1 MPRNLGR
8 FDHTTIEWINT
19 TTATRPELSRH
30 QLAVETCQ
38 RLGWQTGRGVPAT
51 ASCSL
56 ALRKLEKYGLI
67 KLPRPRITRRNNS
80 AGKEQPVQPYHRPVF
95 NGTIQDLGR
104 VKFIMVN
111 GDRDKRF
118 LWESLMNSF
127 HPHGSGPLCGARIQY
142 IIESDQG
149 ILGATGFSSAA
160 YRLRDRDRWIG
171 WEDHAR
177 DCHLGQVI
185 NNSRFLILPQV
196 RVPNLASFL
205 LARSVKTVCHDW
217 QEIYGQRP
225 VLVETF
231 VDPAHHRGTCYLA
244 ANWQRIGRTSGRGRR
259 DNNDDL
265 APKEIFALP
274 LTADWRGRLGGREP
288 SPPRDWIEAE
298 LANSG
303 LGDKRL
309 HRRAIRLCREFYANP
324 QALLPQA
331 CKGEA
336 ALKGAY
342 RFFRNQRVDMA
353 SILQGHYQATTERI
367 RRHRGVVL
375 AVQDTTSLNYNAIRS
390 AQGLGPIDAKKTQG
404 LLVHDTMA
412 FTDQGV
418 PLGLIDVQAWARV
431 KKESRKVPESIKWL
445 HSFGAAGTLQQAC
458 PNKKI
463 VSVGDREA
471 DYYQL
476 FLEAQQPASP
486 DLLVRVQHA
495 RPLVDS
501 EENLWTHMADCPLA
515 GTQEV
520 RVPAKAGRKA
530 RVARLEIRFD
540 QVALAPPKSQAKNGP
555 VTLWAV
561 SARERK
567 KPARGK
573 RLEWLLLTTVA
584 VNSFEE
590 ACERLNWYGVRWGI
604 EVYHR
609 TLKSGCRIE
618 DRLLRHGDAIKSCL
632 ALDMIVAWRVYFLT
646 KQGRE
651 TPDWSCTE
659 LLEEAEWK
667 ALTAYVDNAG
677 SPADYPPTLG
687 EAMVMIARLG
697 GYMPRSSKGPPGTTT
712 TWRGLVALGWLSG
725 AWKAF
730 GQPPP
735 KPG

>member
-1 MPRNLGR
+1 M
-8 FDHTTIEWINT
+8 E
-19 TTATRPELSRH
+19 
-30 QLAVETCQ
+30 
-38 RLGWQTGRGVPAT
+38 
-51 ASCSL
+51 
-56 ALRKLEKYGLI
+56 
-67 KLPRPRITRRNNS
+67 
-80 AGKEQPVQPYHRPVF
+80 
-95 NGTIQDLGR
+95 
-104 VKFIMVN
+104 
-111 GDRDKRF
+111 
-118 LWESLMNSF
+118 SF

-142 IIESDQG
+142 IIESNHG
-149 ILGATGFSSAA
+149 ILGAIGFSSAA
-160 YRLRDRDRWIG
+160 YRLRDRERWIG
-171 WEDHAR
+171 WDDNTR
-177 DCHLGQVI
+177 DRHLGLVI

-205 LARSVKTVCHDW
+205 LARAVKTVCRDW
-217 QEIYGQRP
+217 QATYGQRP
-225 VLVETF
+225 VLIETF
-231 VDPAHHRGTCYLA
+231 VDPVHHRGTCYLA
-244 ANWQRIGRTSGRGRR
+244 ANWRHIGRTSGRGRR

-265 APKEIFALP
+265 SPKEIFVLP
-274 LTADWRGRLGGREP
+274 LTADWRSRLGGREP
-288 SPPRDWIEAE
+288 TPPRDWIEAE
-298 LANSG
+298 LANTG

-324 QALLPQA
+324 QALLHQA
-331 CKGEA
+331 CRGEA

-353 SILQGHYQATTERI
+353 SILQGHYHSTTERV
-367 RRHRGVVL
+367 RKHKGVVL

-418 PLGLIDVQAWARV
+418 PLGLIDVQAWARK
-431 KKESRKVPESIKWL
+431 KKEFRKVPEGIKWL
-445 HSFGAAGTLQQAC
+445 HSLGAARTLQQTC
-458 PNKKI
+458 PGKKI

-471 DYYQL
+471 DYYEL
-476 FLEAQQPASP
+476 FLETQQPASP

-495 RPLVDS
+495 QSLADS
-501 EENLWTHMADCPLA
+501 EENLWTHISDCPLA
-515 GTQEV
+515 GIQEV

-530 RVARLEIRFD
+530 RVARLDIRFD
-540 QVALAPPKSQAKNGP
+540 QLTLAPPKSKTGSDP

-567 KPARGK
+567 KPARGR

-584 VNSFEE
+584 VESFEE

-651 TPDWSCTE
+651 IPDWPCTE
-659 LLEEAEWK
+659 LLEETEWK
-667 ALTAYVDNAG
+667 ALTAHIDNNA
-677 SPADYPPTLG
+677 SPAD
-687 EAMVMIARLG
+687 
-697 GYMPRSSKGPPGTTT
+697 
-712 TWRGLVALGWLSG
+712 
-725 AWKAF
+725 
-730 GQPPP
+730 PPP
-735 KPG
+735 WARPWS